1 MTNKKH
7 LLEQSKNMSIVQN
20 VDKLKELREKT
31 GLSQD
36 KLAKTIGISQARYQ
50 NYEKGKRN
58 MPIELAKSMADI
70 FEVNWWELYEE

>member
-1 MTNKKH
+1 
-7 LLEQSKNMSIVQN
+7 MSIVQN

-58 MPIELAKSMADI
+58 MPIELARSMADI
-70 FEVNWWELYEE
+70 FKVNWWELYEE